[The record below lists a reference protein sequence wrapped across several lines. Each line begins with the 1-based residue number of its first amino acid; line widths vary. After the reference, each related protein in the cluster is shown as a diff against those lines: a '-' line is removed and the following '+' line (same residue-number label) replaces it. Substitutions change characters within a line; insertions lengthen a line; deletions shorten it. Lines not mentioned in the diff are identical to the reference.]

1 LWDVFQAGG
10 ASQIHRYI
18 DQRHRQLGPIFREKL
33 GHVNAVWLSDTG
45 LYKQVY
51 QHEGKCPQVMLPK
64 PWTIFNEKHRYERG
78 LFFMQGDE
86 WSHYRRILSPL
97 LLKIPTLHRHID
109 SFDCVADQLVDRWKA
124 NKDGLI
130 NNLEQELYLYFVQGL
145 MCAMFGKE
153 IGLDG
158 SYLNSIPE
166 MVANL
171 QKQFQQSGQMTLFPP
186 GMAAKLGL
194 PVWNRFEESA
204 LNSLNIANR
213 LTNACLEKMQN
224 HPDDCIVG
232 SLQQQNVSR
241 YDIQRIIT
249 DLFIAAS
256 DTTSHSMQWILYT
269 LANHL
274 EVQEQIVEEIAASP
288 EETTDIDR
296 WQHVPTLKGAVKEAL
311 RLYPVATFLTR
322 VVPNK
327 CIIGNYR
334 IPAQT
339 LALLSVYSSGRS
351 EKYFPN
357 PEVFLPERWS
367 RSNSGV
373 QDPYG
378 SLPFG
383 HGKRACVGR
392 RLAETQMYILLYK
405 ALPKLVFRPE
415 NQVQMIMR
423 LIGTVDQPLRLR
435 CVPR

>member
-1 LWDVFQAGG
+1 
-10 ASQIHRYI
+10 
-18 DQRHRQLGPIFREKL
+18 
-33 GHVNAVWLSDTG
+33 
-45 LYKQVY
+45 
-51 QHEGKCPQVMLPK
+51 M
-64 PWTIFNEKHRYERG
+64 
-78 LFFMQGDE
+78 
-86 WSHYRRILSPL
+86 
-97 LLKIPTLHRHID
+97 
-109 SFDCVADQLVDRWKA
+109 
-124 NKDGLI
+124 
-130 NNLEQELYLYFVQGL
+130 
-145 MCAMFGKE
+145 
-153 IGLDG
+153 
-158 SYLNSIPE
+158 
-166 MVANL
+166 
-171 QKQFQQSGQMTLFPP
+171 GQD
-186 GMAAKLGL
+186 K
-194 PVWNRFEESA
+194 
-204 LNSLNIANR
+204 
-213 LTNACLEKMQN
+213 
-224 HPDDCIVG
+224 
-232 SLQQQNVSR
+232 
-241 YDIQRIIT
+241 
-249 DLFIAAS
+249 
-256 DTTSHSMQWILYT
+256 
-269 LANHL
+269 
-274 EVQEQIVEEIAASP
+274 IVEEIGATCAATSNHA
-288 EETTDIDR
+288 ER

-339 LALLSVYSSGRS
+339 LALLSVHGSGRS